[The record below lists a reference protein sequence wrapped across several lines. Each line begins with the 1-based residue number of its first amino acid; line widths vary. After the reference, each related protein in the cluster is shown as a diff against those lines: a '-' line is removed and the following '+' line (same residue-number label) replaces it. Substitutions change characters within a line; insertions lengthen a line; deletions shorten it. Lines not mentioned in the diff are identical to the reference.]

1 MKIARVCSN
10 ISVLLGALAAATFI
24 GSPVHATGLATCDS
38 GPQSGWQPQATLEK
52 QLVSQSWQVRRIKVD
67 GGCYEVYAINDRG
80 ERVEA
85 YFHPVT
91 LAPVPTSRSGSSAV
105 PATPATTTPPVTRR

>member
-1 MKIARVCSN
+1 MKSKLATGLIVS
-10 ISVLLGALAAATFI
+10 ALTATLVAPAA
-24 GSPVHATGLATCDS
+24 HATGLATCDS

-52 QLVSQSWQVRRIKVD
+52 KLIEQNWQVRRIKVD
-67 GGCYEVYAINDRG
+67 GGCYEVYAMNEKG

-91 LAPVPTSRSGSSAV
+91 LAPVPTKPRN
-105 PATPATTTPPVTRR
+105 

>member
-1 MKIARVCSN
+1 MRNARLPTGH
-10 ISVLLGALAAATFI
+10 SVFVGAIAAATFSA
-24 GSPVHATGLATCDS
+24 SPVHATGLATCDS

-52 QLVSQSWQVRRIKVD
+52 HLVSQSWQVRRIKID

-91 LAPVPTSRSGSSAV
+91 LAPVPTSRSGSSTV
-105 PATPATTTPPVTRR
+105 PSTPATTTPPVMRR